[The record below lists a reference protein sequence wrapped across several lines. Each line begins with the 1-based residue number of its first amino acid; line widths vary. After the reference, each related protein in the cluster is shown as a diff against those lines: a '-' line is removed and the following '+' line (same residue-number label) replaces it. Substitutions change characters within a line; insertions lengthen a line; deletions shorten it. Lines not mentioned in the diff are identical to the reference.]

1 MPNWCYNE
9 MTIDGFTV
17 HLKNLVDRAAAN
29 DPDDEQSLLRA
40 FIPMP
45 KEYLS
50 IEGYDS
56 NGYNWAHDN
65 WGTKW
70 AESRIKM
77 EGNRFGNTG
86 QIVMSFDSPW
96 CPPLIGYQK
105 ISEMFPDLTFIHYW
119 DEPGLRFC
127 GISVTKAGNEI
138 MMEEVVDDNYPYVSW
153 DEEGAEEDFYDQV
166 KGLRDRLNTL
176 ANDAIKSMK

>member
-9 MTIDGFTV
+9 ITIDGFTV
-17 HLKNLVDRAAAN
+17 HLKNLVDKAMAN
-29 DPDDEQSLLRA
+29 NPDDEQSLLRA

-45 KEYLS
+45 QEYES
-50 IEGYDS
+50 MEGYNS
-56 NGYNWAHDN
+56 GGYEWAINN

-96 CPPLIGYQK
+96 NPPEEGYRK
-105 ISEMFPDLTFIHYW
+105 ISEMFPYLTFIHYW
-119 DEPGLRFC
+119 DEPGMGFC
-127 GISVTKAGNEI
+127 GISVTIGGEQI
-138 MMEEVVDDNYPYVSW
+138 MIEEVDQEYPGFDGDSETGEDDYYS
-153 DEEGAEEDFYDQV
+153 EIEKIRKYLFSE
-166 KGLRDRLNTL
+166 
-176 ANDAIKSMK
+176 ANLAIKTLK